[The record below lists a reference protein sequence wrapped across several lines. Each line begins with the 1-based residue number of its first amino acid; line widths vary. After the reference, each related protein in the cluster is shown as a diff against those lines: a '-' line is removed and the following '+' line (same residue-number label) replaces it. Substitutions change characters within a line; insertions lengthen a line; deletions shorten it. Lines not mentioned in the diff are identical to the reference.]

1 MSELIV
7 SAVDSPLS
15 AQILALLR
23 PAELR
28 IFVAEF

>member
-23 PAELR
+23 PELR
-28 IFVAEF
+28 ILVAEF